1 MKKIFSIIALS
12 ILISMTGCKKDFLS
26 LEENPN
32 TPSTATPQFQLSG
45 ALIVSANLYNANT
58 NAAATVTATNS
69 TGTIGSISLT
79 TSGYSQ
85 TVGIWMGYWT
95 ASGNYVP
102 ASSLNT
108 NNFTNTNYQI
118 WTQFYLNLSNYDAL
132 DKKGAADPTLVYF
145 SSIAKIMKALEFQ
158 TLVDTYNNVP
168 YSQAFKA
175 PDVLFPTYDKG
186 DVIYDDLMKQLDVA
200 IAGIKSAPP
209 ASAINPGASDVMFKG
224 VMTNWIKFANT
235 IKLRLA
241 IRQWNKLPAKQAA
254 LKTAVTSTAGEGFID
269 QTFQAA
275 VNPGYTNDDAN
286 GYKQSPFYVSYGF
299 TATGAVS
306 LPGDYYKANAY
317 AVNKL
322 GSTNDP
328 RLSRLYAPASAPADP
343 LVPFVGNIYGSTAP
357 TNNPKT
363 SSIGPGLLK
372 GATQDAVILS
382 SAESLFLQSE
392 ASLYGI
398 LTGNAQT
405 LYESGITVSFA
416 ALAVPNAETAA
427 ATYYAQ
433 PIANVSWTASTNKL
447 AAIINQ
453 KWTALNGY
461 GNIEAYNEYRR
472 TGFPSDIP
480 VSTQATQPIIPT
492 RIFYPNTEVANNGDN
507 LKAQGTI
514 NQFTSKI
521 FWAQ

>member
-12 ILISMTGCKKDFLS
+12 ALISMTGCKKDFLS

-32 TPSTATPQFQLSG
+32 TPSIATPQFQLSG
-45 ALIVSANLYNANT
+45 ALVVSANLYNANT
-58 NAAATVTATNS
+58 TVNAPGA
-69 TGTIGSISLT
+69 ISLT
-79 TSGYSQ
+79 TSSYAQ

-118 WTQFYLNLSNYDAL
+118 WTQFYLNLSNYNAL
-132 DKKGAADPTLVYF
+132 DKKGATDPTLVYF
-145 SSIAKIMKALEFQ
+145 SSISKIMKALEFQ
-158 TLVDTYNNVP
+158 TLVDTYNNIP

-175 PDVLFPTYDKG
+175 PDVLFPAYDNG

-200 IAGIKSAPP
+200 IAGIKSAP
-209 ASAINPGASDVMFKG
+209 ASSVNPGTSDVMFKG

-241 IRQWNKLPAKQAA
+241 IRQWNKFPAKQAA
-254 LKTAVTSTAGEGFID
+254 LKAAVTATAADGFID

-275 VNPGYTNDDAN
+275 VNPGYTNDDVN

-299 TATGAVS
+299 NATGAIS

-317 AVNKL
+317 AINKL

-328 RLSRLYAPASAPADP
+328 RLSRLYAPASAPVDP

-372 GATQDAVILS
+372 SATQDAVILS

-392 ASLYGI
+392 ASIYGI
-398 LTGNAQT
+398 LTGNAQS
-405 LYESGITVSFA
+405 LYESGITASFT
-416 ALAVPNAETAA
+416 ALAVPNATTAA

-433 PIANVSWTASTNKL
+433 PIANVSWTVSTNKL
-447 AAIINQ
+447 SAIINQ
-453 KWTALNGY
+453 KWIALNGY
-461 GNIEAYNEYRR
+461 GNIEAYNEFRR

-492 RIFYPNTEVANNGDN
+492 RIFYPSTEASNNGDN
-507 LKAQGTI
+507 LKTQGAI
-514 NQFTSKI
+514 SQFTSKI

>member
-12 ILISMTGCKKDFLS
+12 ALISITGCKKDFLS

-45 ALIVSANLYNANT
+45 ALVVSANLYNANT
-58 NAAATVTATNS
+58 TAAGA
-69 TGTIGSISLT
+69 ISLT
-79 TSGYSQ
+79 TGAYAA
-85 TVGIWMGYWT
+85 TTGVWMGYWT
-95 ASGNYVP
+95 PSGNYVP
-102 ASSLNT
+102 NSALNT
-108 NNFTNTNYQI
+108 NNFTNTAYQI
-118 WTQFYLNLSNYDAL
+118 WTQFYLNLSNYSDL
-132 DKKGAADPTLVYF
+132 EKKGAADPTLVYF
-145 SSIAKIMKALEFQ
+145 SSISKIMKAFEFQ

-175 PDVLFPTYDKG
+175 PDVLFPAYDNG
-186 DVIYDDLMKQLDVA
+186 DVIYDDLIKQLDAA
-200 IAGIKSAPP
+200 IAAIKSAPG
-209 ASAINPGASDVMFKG
+209 SALNPGTSDVMFKG
-224 VMTNWIKFANT
+224 VMTNWVKFANT

-254 LKTAVTSTAGEGFID
+254 LKTAIAATAADGFID

-275 VNPGYTNDDAN
+275 INPGYANDDAN
-286 GYKQSPFYVSYGF
+286 SGKQNPFYVSYGF
-299 TATGAVS
+299 NATGAVS

-317 AVNKL
+317 AINKL
-322 GSTNDP
+322 RSTNDP
-328 RLSRLYAPASAPADP
+328 RLSRLYAPATAPTDP
-343 LVPFVGNIYGSTAP
+343 TIPFFGNIYGSTAP
-357 TNNPKT
+357 SNNPKT

-372 GATQDAVILS
+372 GATQDAVMMG

-392 ASLYGI
+392 ASLYGL

-405 LYESGITVSFA
+405 LYENGITASFTT
-416 ALAVPNAETAA
+416 LAVPNAATAA

-433 PIANVSWTASTNKL
+433 PVANVSWTASTDKL

-453 KWTALNGY
+453 KWTALCGY

-472 TGFPSDIP
+472 TGFPADIP
-480 VSTQATQPIIPT
+480 VSTQATQPVVPT
-492 RIFYPNTEVANNGDN
+492 RIFYPATELANNGDN

-521 FWAQ
+521 FWAK

>member
-12 ILISMTGCKKDFLS
+12 ILIGMTGCKKDFLS

-45 ALIVSANLYNANT
+45 ALVTSANLYNANT
-58 NAAATVTATNS
+58 TT
-69 TGTIGSISLT
+69 TGAISLT
-79 TSGYSQ
+79 TSGYTQ

-108 NNFTNTNYQI
+108 NNFTNTSYQI
-118 WTQFYLNLSNYDAL
+118 WTQFYLNLSNYNYL
-132 DKKGAADPTLVYF
+132 DKKATADPTLVYF
-145 SSIAKIMKALEFQ
+145 SSIAKIMKAFEFQ

-175 PDVLFPTYDKG
+175 PDVLFPAYDNG
-186 DVIYDDLMKQLDVA
+186 DVIYDDLIKQLDAA
-200 IAGIKSAPP
+200 IAGIKSAPT
-209 ASAINPGASDVMFKG
+209 ASAINPGTSDVMFKG
-224 VMTNWIKFANT
+224 VMTNWIKFANS

-254 LKTAVTSTAGEGFID
+254 LKTAIAATAADGFID

-275 VNPGYTNDDAN
+275 INPGYTNDDAN
-286 GYKQSPFYVSYGF
+286 GYKQSPFYVSYAF
-299 TATGAVS
+299 NATGAVS

-317 AVNKL
+317 AINKL
-322 GSTNDP
+322 RSTNDP

-343 LVPFVGNIYGSTAP
+343 TVPFVGNIYGSTAP
-357 TNNPKT
+357 SNNPKT
-363 SSIGPGLLK
+363 SGIGPGLLK
-372 GATQDAVILS
+372 GATQDAVIMS

-398 LTGNAQT
+398 LPGNAQT
-405 LYESGITVSFA
+405 LYENGITASFTT
-416 ALAVPNAETAA
+416 LAVPNAATAA

-433 PIANVSWTASTNKL
+433 PVANVSWTASTDKL

-472 TGFPSDIP
+472 TGYPSDIP
-480 VSTQATQPIIPT
+480 VSTQSTQPTIPS
-492 RIFYPNTEVANNGDN
+492 RIFYPSTEVANNGDN
-507 LKAQGTI
+507 LKTQGTI

-521 FWAQ
+521 FWAK

>member
-12 ILISMTGCKKDFLS
+12 ILISITGCKKDFLN

-45 ALIVSANLYNANT
+45 ALVVSANLYNANT
-58 NAAATVTATNS
+58 NATVGVTATNP

-79 TSGYSQ
+79 TSGYTQ

-102 ASSLNT
+102 ASALNT
-108 NNFTNTNYQI
+108 NNFTNTSYQI
-118 WTQFYLNLSNYDAL
+118 WTQFYLNLSNYNDL
-132 DKKGAADPTLVYF
+132 ENKAASDPTLVYF

-175 PDVLFPTYDKG
+175 PDVLFPAYDNG
-186 DVIYDDLMKQLDVA
+186 DVIYDDLMKQLDAA
-200 IAGIKSAPP
+200 IAGIKSAP
-209 ASAINPGASDVMFKG
+209 AFAVNPGSSDVMFKG

-254 LKTAVTSTAGEGFID
+254 LKTAVASTTTDGFID

-275 VNPGYTNDDAN
+275 VNPGYSNDDAN
-286 GYKQSPFYVSYGF
+286 GYKQNPFYVSYAF
-299 TATGAVS
+299 NATGAVS

-317 AVNKL
+317 AINKL
-322 GSTNDP
+322 RSTNDP

-343 LVPFVGNIYGSTAP
+343 LVPFVGNVYGSTAP
-357 TNNPKT
+357 SNNPKT

-372 GATQDAVILS
+372 SPTQDAIIMS

-398 LTGNAQT
+398 LTASAQT
-405 LYESGITVSFA
+405 LYESGITASFTS
-416 ALAVPNAETAA
+416 LAVPNAATAA
-427 ATYYAQ
+427 TTYYAQ
-433 PIANVSWTASTNKL
+433 PIANVSWTASTDKL

-453 KWTALNGY
+453 KWIALDGY

-480 VSTQATQPIIPT
+480 VSTQATQPTIPS
-492 RIFYPNTEVANNGDN
+492 RIFYPSTETSNNKANVD
-507 LKAQGTI
+507 AQGTI

-521 FWAQ
+521 FWAK

>member
-12 ILISMTGCKKDFLS
+12 VLISMSGCKKDFLS

-45 ALIVSANLYNANT
+45 ALVVSANLYNANT
-58 NAAATVTATNS
+58 GT
-69 TGTIGSISLT
+69 TGAISLA
-79 TSGYSQ
+79 TSAYAQ

-108 NNFTNTNYQI
+108 NNFTNTSYQI
-118 WTQFYLNLSNYDAL
+118 WTQLYLNLSNYAAL
-132 DKKGAADPTLVYF
+132 DKKGTADPTLVYF
-145 SSIAKIMKALEFQ
+145 SSISKIMKALEFQ

-175 PDVLFPTYDKG
+175 PEVLFPPYDNG
-186 DVIYDDLMKQLDVA
+186 DVIYDDLMKQLDAA
-200 IAGIKSAPP
+200 IAAIKAAP
-209 ASAINPGASDVMFKG
+209 ASAINPGNSDVMFKG

-235 IKLRLA
+235 IKLKLA
-241 IRQWNKLPAKQAA
+241 IRQWNKFPAKQGA
-254 LKTAVTSTAGEGFID
+254 LKTAVNATSADGFID

-286 GYKQSPFYVSYGF
+286 GYKQNPFYVSYAF
-299 TATGAVS
+299 NATGAVS

-317 AVNKL
+317 AISKL
-322 GSTNDP
+322 SNTNDP
-328 RLSRLYAPASAPADP
+328 RLARFYAPATAPVNP
-343 LVPFVGNIYGSTAP
+343 LIPFVGNIYGSTAP

-363 SSIGPGLLK
+363 SGIGPGLLK
-372 GATQDAVILS
+372 GPTQNAVILS

-398 LTGNAQT
+398 LTGNAQV
-405 LYESGITVSFA
+405 LYESGITASFTS
-416 ALAVPNAETAA
+416 LAVPNAATAA
-427 ATYYAQ
+427 STYYAQ
-433 PIANVSWTASTNKL
+433 PIANVSWAASADKL
-447 AAIINQ
+447 SAIINQ

-480 VSTQATQPIIPT
+480 VSTQATQPTIPS
-492 RIFYPNTEVANNGDN
+492 RIFYPSTEVSNNGDN
-507 LKAQGTI
+507 VKAQGTI

-521 FWAQ
+521 FWAK

>member
-12 ILISMTGCKKDFLS
+12 ALISMTGCKKDFLS
-26 LEENPN
+26 LEQNPN

-45 ALIVSANLYNANT
+45 ALVTSANLYNANT
-58 NAAATVTATNS
+58 SATSTVTTTNT

-79 TSGYSQ
+79 TGAYAQ
-85 TVGIWMGYWT
+85 TTGVWMGYWT
-95 ASGNYVP
+95 TSGNYVP
-102 ASSLNT
+102 NSALNT
-108 NNFTNTNYQI
+108 NNFTNTVYQI
-118 WTQFYLNLSNYDAL
+118 WTQFYLNLSNYTDL
-132 DKKGAADPTLVYF
+132 EKKAASDPTLVYF

-175 PDVLFPTYDKG
+175 PDVLFPAYDKG
-186 DVIYDDLMKQLDVA
+186 DVIYDDLMKQLDAA
-200 IAGIKSAPP
+200 IAGIKSAP
-209 ASAINPGASDVMFKG
+209 ASAVNPGTSDVMFKG
-224 VMTNWIKFANT
+224 VMANWIKFANT

-254 LKTAVTSTAGEGFID
+254 LKTAVTATSADGFID

-275 VNPGYTNDDAN
+275 VNPGYTNDDVL
-286 GYKQSPFYVSYGF
+286 GYKQSPFYVSYAF
-299 TATGAVS
+299 TATGAIS
-306 LPGDYYKANAY
+306 SPGDYYKANAY
-317 AVNKL
+317 AINKL
-322 GSTNDP
+322 TSTNDP
-328 RLSRLYAPASAPADP
+328 RLSRLYAPASAPTDP
-343 LVPFVGNIYGSTAP
+343 LVPYFGNVYGSTAP
-357 TNNPKT
+357 SNNPKT

-372 GATQDAVILS
+372 GATQDAVIMS

-392 ASLYGI
+392 ATLYGI

-405 LYESGITVSFA
+405 LYESGITASFTT
-416 ALAVPNAETAA
+416 LAVPNAATAA
-427 ATYYAQ
+427 ATYYTQ
-433 PIANVSWTASTNKL
+433 PIPNVSWTATTDKL
-447 AAIINQ
+447 SAIINQ

-480 VSTQATQPIIPT
+480 VSTQATQPTIPS
-492 RIFYPNTEVANNGDN
+492 RIFYPSTETSNNKANVD
-507 LKAQGTI
+507 AQGTI

-521 FWAQ
+521 FWAK